1 MELIIIPV
9 VAALLSIFTKGNRW
23 LNTILAAAG
32 LGVLLFK
39 YGPSSMDYHSGQW
52 ISILDVP
59 WLSDVVHFHL
69 GMDGISYLLL
79 LLTNILLPLIVFSVN
94 DHP

>member
-32 LGVLLFK
+32 LGMLLLKF
-39 YGPSSMDYHSGQW
+39 GPSNMDYRSANG
-52 ISILDVP
+52 
-59 WLSDVVHFHL
+59 
-69 GMDGISYLLL
+69 
-79 LLTNILLPLIVFSVN
+79 
-94 DHP
+94 